1 ITLKLGQER
10 EHHYAHRP
18 GTLCPTTRPETALH
32 LNCKLYLAEQLRQVR
47 AVNTLETC
55 SICEEKQRTHGW
67 IARWD
72 EVIVEYTQADGSNY
86 RPDIAL
92 MRDGIIIGAIEV
104 FVTHAVEDE
113 KIKWYI
119 ANKIP

>member
-1 ITLKLGQER
+1 MTKPRYVLVDSELRHVSEFAALLPRQRPESICPVCKQEITLKLGQER

-32 LNCKLYLAEQLRQVR
+32 LNCKLYLAQQLRQVQ

-72 EVIVEYTQADGSNY
+72 EVIVE
-86 RPDIAL
+86 
-92 MRDGIIIGAIEV
+92 
-104 FVTHAVEDE
+104 
-113 KIKWYI
+113 
-119 ANKIP
+119 